1 MKNPFQGKGRRYN
14 DFNGFLRRTFGV
26 RVHKIS
32 LDAGL
37 GCPNR
42 DGTISSAGCIYC
54 NERGS
59 GTGAWQQG
67 LSVREQIL
75 RAQTYLR
82 KRFKAEKFLAYFQSF
97 SNTYAPQK
105 RLEALYR
112 EALEPDDMAGL
123 CIGTRPDC
131 VPEET
136 LAMIQGFTEAYMV
149 WLEYG
154 LQSFHNRT
162 LTLINRGHTV
172 KAFLDAVQRT
182 RMRGINV
189 CVHVILG
196 LPGEDTR
203 DMMETADRLSML
215 DIQGIKIHLLYVVK
229 GTPLARLYEREEYAC
244 LTREEYVD
252 ILISFLA
259 RLRPDIIIQRLTGD
273 PHPEDLLAPSWA
285 LDKGKVLALI
295 QARMEEEDAWQG
307 KNHTGHS
314 DTYASSPEG

>member
-1 MKNPFQGKGRRYN
+1 MRNPFEGKGKRYN

-42 DGTISSAGCIYC
+42 DGTISSNGCIYC

-59 GTGAWQQG
+59 GTGAWTQG
-67 LSVREQIL
+67 VSIREQIL
-75 RAQTYLR
+75 RAQAYLR

-97 SNTYAPQK
+97 SNTYAPQE

-112 EALEPDDMAGL
+112 EALEPEDMVGF

-131 VPEET
+131 VPEDT
-136 LAMIQGFTEAYMV
+136 LTMIQGFAGKSMV

-154 LQSFHNRT
+154 LQSFHDRT
-162 LTLINRGHTV
+162 LILINRGHTV
-172 KAFLDAVQRT
+172 DAFLDAVRRT
-182 RMRGINV
+182 RRRGINV

-196 LPGEDTR
+196 LPGEGKR
-203 DMMETADRLSML
+203 DMLETADRLSML

-229 GTPLARLYEREEYAC
+229 GTPLARLYETGEYAC
-244 LTREEYVD
+244 LCMEEYVD

-259 RLRPDIIIQRLTGD
+259 RLRPDIVIQRMTGD
-273 PHPEDLLAPSWA
+273 PHPEDLLAPSWS
-285 LDKGKVLALI
+285 LQKGEVLTLI
-295 QARMEEEDAWQG
+295 HARMEQEDVWQG
-307 KNHTGHS
+307 RNYTGYP
-314 DTYASSPEG
+314 DICASLHP

>member
-1 MKNPFQGKGRRYN
+1 MRNPFEGKRKRYN
-14 DFNGFLRRTFGV
+14 DFNGFLRRTFGG
-26 RVHKIS
+26 RVHKIA

-42 DGTISSAGCIYC
+42 DGTVSSTGCIYC
-54 NERGS
+54 NDRGS

-75 RAQTYLR
+75 QAQTYLR

-97 SNTYAPQK
+97 SNTYAPHE

-112 EALEPDDMAGL
+112 EALKPDDMVGL

-131 VPEET
+131 VPEDT
-136 LAMIQGFTEAYMV
+136 LSMIQGFTGAYMV

-154 LQSFHNRT
+154 LQSFHDRT
-162 LTLINRGHTV
+162 LALINRGHTV
-172 KAFLDAVQRT
+172 DAFLDAVRRT
-182 RMRGINV
+182 RTRGINV

-196 LPGEDTR
+196 LPGEDR
-203 DMMETADRLSML
+203 GDMLETANRLSML

-229 GTPLARLYEREEYAC
+229 GTPLARLYERGEYTC

-252 ILISFLA
+252 ILVSFLA
-259 RLRPDIIIQRLTGD
+259 RLRPDIVIQRLTGD
-273 PHPEDLLAPSWA
+273 PHPEELLAPSWA

-295 QARMEEEDAWQG
+295 HDRMEQEDTWQG
-307 KNHTGHS
+307 KNH
-314 DTYASSPEG
+314 